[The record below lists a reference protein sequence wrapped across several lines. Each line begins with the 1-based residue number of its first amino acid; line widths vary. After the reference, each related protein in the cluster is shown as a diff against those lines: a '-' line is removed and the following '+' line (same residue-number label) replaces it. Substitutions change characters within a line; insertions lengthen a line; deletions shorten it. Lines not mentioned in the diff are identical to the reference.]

1 MIPIIVPF
9 IPPIIA
15 SYDDP
20 DPDFYDD
27 DDLDDDFED
36 DDFDDDF

>member
-9 IPPIIA
+9 TFEEIA
-15 SYDDP
+15 AMDYLWDDDP
-20 DPDFYDD
+20 DSDFYD
-27 DDLDDDFED
+27 D

>member
-9 IPPIIA
+9 TFAEIA
-15 SYDDP
+15 AMDDFWDDDP
-20 DPDFYDD
+20 DSDFYD
-27 DDLDDDFED
+27 D